1 MRKIELLA
9 PARNAETGIEAIKHG
24 ADAVYIGAS
33 GFGARAAAANAI
45 EDIGRLAEF
54 AHVFGAKVYVTLNTI
69 LYDSEIG
76 EAERLACSLCEAGAD
91 AFIVQDAAYLS
102 MSLPPVPLHAS
113 TQMDNRTAA
122 KVCRLYDEGFD
133 TAVLARELSIDE
145 IREIHAACPG
155 MRLEAFVHGALCVSF
170 SGRCYASQYCFGR
183 SANRGE
189 CAQFCR
195 LPFDLEDAS
204 GSKLLHRKHLLSLRD
219 MNRSRYLE
227 QLMDAGVSS
236 FKIEGRLKDTG
247 YVKNVTVYYRHC
259 IDEILARRSEYCRA
273 SAGTVQVDFR
283 PNPAKSFN
291 RGFTDYFL
299 TGRSGDMASI
309 NTPKSVGEPVGMV
322 KEIHGGSFTV
332 DSNVAFSNG
341 DGLCFFD
348 GSGTLHGFRINRAEG
363 KRLFPLS
370 MPEGLQ
376 RRTRLFRNSDAA
388 FERLLSKPTAERR
401 VALDM
406 ELSETPGGY
415 ALALSDEL
423 GRKTVHAFDYPH
435 EEARTPQGENLRKQL
450 LRLGDTLFHVRS
462 IELHLAGERFIP
474 SSVLAA
480 ARRDAVAAHMRVAA
494 APVREKRRTPKAV
507 SFAGR
512 EIDSSYNVAN
522 SKARN
527 FYMAN
532 GAGHVSPAYELEQ
545 RRDMPLMTCR
555 YCIRHALGVCA
566 KEGNAR
572 VLPGKLF
579 LRLGDGRRFRLDFDC
594 NKCNMKVYADE

>member
-1 MRKIELLA
+1 
-9 PARNAETGIEAIKHG
+9 
-24 ADAVYIGAS
+24 
-33 GFGARAAAANAI
+33 
-45 EDIGRLAEF
+45 
-54 AHVFGAKVYVTLNTI
+54 
-69 LYDSEIG
+69 
-76 EAERLACSLCEAGAD
+76 
-91 AFIVQDAAYLS
+91 
-102 MSLPPVPLHAS
+102 
-113 TQMDNRTAA
+113 
-122 KVCRLYDEGFD
+122 
-133 TAVLARELSIDE
+133 
-145 IREIHAACPG
+145 
-155 MRLEAFVHGALCVSF
+155 
-170 SGRCYASQYCFGR
+170 
-183 SANRGE
+183 
-189 CAQFCR
+189 
-195 LPFDLEDAS
+195 
-204 GSKLLHRKHLLSLRD
+204 

-227 QLMDAGVSS
+227 QLIDAGVSS

-247 YVKNVTVYYRHC
+247 YVKNVTAYYRLC

-273 SAGTVQVDFR
+273 SAGTVQADFR

-299 TGRSGDMASI
+299 TGRNGDMASI

-322 KEIHGGSFTV
+322 KEIHRGSFTV

-348 GSGTLHGFRINRAEG
+348 GSGTLHGFRINKAEG

-532 GAGHVSPAYELEQ
+532 GAGHVSPAYELEP

-555 YCIRHALGVCA
+555 YCIRHALGACA